1 MGNGQSCNR
10 MTSSDAMS
18 DMKTPRPARHRPMR
32 AAAAGSAR
40 LLLVTALATTTALAR
55 MPQQPATQSFHDAV
69 ASAWARLPQRQD
81 FAAQQGAASAR
92 YTAGGAVFPN
102 APSLNGSYINDKIA
116 GSNYNYITTQI
127 ELSTPIWLPGQG
139 TATQNTAQADN
150 TAIAAAS
157 EAAHLALASEVLDLA
172 TQAMLA
178 ANARDVAI
186 RRLATARVLA
196 SELARR
202 FRVGESSESDALAA
216 DADAAMASVTL
227 TDADTRLGLAR
238 AALAVIVGT
247 DMLPRLAVSGAST
260 PVGMTAA
267 ALARHPRIA
276 AAERSLAAVQ
286 ASARQVR
293 IENRDAPEIGV
304 QGINEKQPGSR
315 WDTRFG
321 VVLRLPFAT
330 DTRNAPRRA
339 AAEQATTQAAVQ
351 LALTRREVLAGVR
364 QAEAVLAGA
373 ERGTVAAARAA
384 SELERRRGQID
395 RAWRMGEMP
404 LVEVVRANAV
414 AFDAGFARDKA
425 LTELSAA
432 RLRLQLAEGVLP

>member
-1 MGNGQSCNR
+1 
-10 MTSSDAMS
+10 
-18 DMKTPRPARHRPMR
+18 MR

-81 FAAQQGAASAR
+81 FAAQQGTASAR

-116 GSNYNYITTQI
+116 GSNYNYVTTQI

-150 TAIAAAS
+150 IAIAAAS

-172 TQAMLA
+172 TQATLA
-178 ANARDVAI
+178 ANARDVAT

-267 ALARHPRIA
+267 LARHPRIA
-276 AAERSLAAVQ
+276 AAERSLAAAQ
-286 ASARQVR
+286 ANARLVR

-339 AAEQATTQAAVQ
+339 AAEQAMTQAAVQ
-351 LALTRREVLAGVR
+351 LALTQREVLAGVR

-384 SELERRRGQID
+384 SELELRRGQID

-404 LVEVVRANAV
+404 LVEVVRANAI

-425 LTELSAA
+425 RTELSAA

>member
-1 MGNGQSCNR
+1 
-10 MTSSDAMS
+10 
-18 DMKTPRPARHRPMR
+18 
-32 AAAAGSAR
+32 
-40 LLLVTALATTTALAR
+40 
-55 MPQQPATQSFHDAV
+55 
-69 ASAWARLPQRQD
+69 
-81 FAAQQGAASAR
+81 
-92 YTAGGAVFPN
+92 
-102 APSLNGSYINDKIA
+102 
-116 GSNYNYITTQI
+116 
-127 ELSTPIWLPGQG
+127 
-139 TATQNTAQADN
+139 
-150 TAIAAAS
+150 
-157 EAAHLALASEVLDLA
+157 
-172 TQAMLA
+172 
-178 ANARDVAI
+178 
-186 RRLATARVLA
+186 
-196 SELARR
+196 
-202 FRVGESSESDALAA
+202 
-216 DADAAMASVTL
+216 
-227 TDADTRLGLAR
+227 
-238 AALAVIVGT
+238 
-247 DMLPRLAVSGAST
+247 VSGAST

-276 AAERSLAAVQ
+276 AAERSLAAAQ